1 MKTLLDHARSL
12 PGAEVGS
19 GFGSGSG
26 SGSGSGCRVMPSPA
40 TTGRALQASAVLDIV
55 VHSDAVRAR

>member
-12 PGAEVGS
+12 PGAEV
-19 GFGSGSG
+19 
-26 SGSGSGCRVMPSPA
+26 GSGSGCRVMPSPA